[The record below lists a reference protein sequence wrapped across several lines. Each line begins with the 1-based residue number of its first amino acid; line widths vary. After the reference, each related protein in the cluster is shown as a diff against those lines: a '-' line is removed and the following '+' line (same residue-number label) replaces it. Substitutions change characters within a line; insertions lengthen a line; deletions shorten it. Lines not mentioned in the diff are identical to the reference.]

1 MENFLIYLL
10 AFGYIGIFL
19 ASLFGSATIFFP
31 LPVSALIF
39 GTGGVLNPFL
49 VAIFSALGG
58 TIGEFSAYFAGFGAQ
73 KVTKRFSKKKEKEIE
88 KVKQFFLKYGGFW
101 ATFIFA
107 ATPLP
112 FDLIG
117 LVAGMV
123 SFDLKKFFIA
133 CFLGKLIAS
142 LVLALT
148 GHFGI
153 QWILKFWV

>member
-10 AFGYIGIFL
+10 TFGYLGVFL
-19 ASLFGSATIFFP
+19 VSLFGSATIFFP

-39 GTGGVLNPFL
+39 GSAGVLNPFL
-49 VAIFSALGG
+49 VAIFAALGG
-58 TIGEFSAYFAGFGAQ
+58 SIGELTGYFAGVGAQ
-73 KVTKRFSKKKEKEIE
+73 KVTKKFSKKREKEIE
-88 KVKQFFLKYGGFW
+88 RVKRFFLKYGGFF

-117 LVAGMV
+117 LVAGLV
-123 SFDLKKFFIA
+123 NFDLKKFFFA

-142 LVLALT
+142 LTLALS

-153 QWILKFWV
+153 QWILRFWI